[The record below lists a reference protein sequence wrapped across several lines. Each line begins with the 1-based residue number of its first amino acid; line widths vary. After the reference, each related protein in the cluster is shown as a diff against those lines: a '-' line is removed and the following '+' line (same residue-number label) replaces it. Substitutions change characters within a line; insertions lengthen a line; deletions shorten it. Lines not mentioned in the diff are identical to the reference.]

1 MSPSP
6 SPQPYFS
13 VPDFIGTD
21 APAGVADDAPIDL
34 VFINFI
40 ETQLLQTLNA
50 LQSAKTYTTADVQ
63 TYSPVLGIEVL
74 GVYAER
80 YWN

>member
-1 MSPSP
+1 MQSV
-6 SPQPYFS
+6 FS
-13 VPDFIGTD
+13 IPDFIGTD
-21 APAGVADDAPIDL
+21 VPTGVADDAPMDL

-74 GVYAER
+74 GVYAEK